1 MSFQD
6 VKDKL
11 MKAATGSN
19 IFILSETDQQKDVIS
34 TKSHDLN
41 RILSGSLYKTL
52 PTRTLT
58 FLVGPETSGKS
69 SFMCLCLAAAQRIGY
84 TPVVFDAEQAWTP
97 EFCRRWGLNPEEA
110 LIVQSSWVEDIMLKL
125 AEIIDSGVTNL
136 AISLDS
142 IGALE
147 SKKVLEDARKGD
159 IKADQGTL
167 QKKIKRLL
175 KLMVAVVK
183 MQNSFG
189 FMAGH
194 YYGDPSGYGNSE
206 KIGGGFY
213 PKLASDV
220 IVLLKKDK
228 LWENPRGKTIAEK
241 GKIIGTEIKAAT
253 NKNRYYPPFQEA
265 TVNIDYQ
272 KGINPMAG
280 IIEMAEDMGL
290 IQTGG
295 SWLSCDLLG
304 LKVQGRVNFLE
315 QLYKMDYTPLLDQ
328 IEEVL
333 KDSGYSTYKEEIEEL
348 EKEQSLPSG
357 ENEKEL
363 LFDTPGVRTE
373 ETEINETPV
382 DTKQSKPI
390 KTTRKVGKK

>member
-1 MSFQD
+1 
-6 VKDKL
+6 
-11 MKAATGSN
+11 
-19 IFILSETDQQKDVIS
+19 
-34 TKSHDLN
+34 
-41 RILSGSLYKTL
+41 
-52 PTRTLT
+52 
-58 FLVGPETSGKS
+58 
-69 SFMCLCLAAAQRIGY
+69 
-84 TPVVFDAEQAWTP
+84 
-97 EFCRRWGLNPEEA
+97 
-110 LIVQSSWVEDIMLKL
+110 MLKL

-228 LWENPRGKTIAEK
+228 L
-241 GKIIGTEIKAAT
+241 
-253 NKNRYYPPFQEA
+253 
-265 TVNIDYQ
+265 
-272 KGINPMAG
+272 
-280 IIEMAEDMGL
+280 
-290 IQTGG
+290 
-295 SWLSCDLLG
+295 
-304 LKVQGRVNFLE
+304 
-315 QLYKMDYTPLLDQ
+315 
-328 IEEVL
+328 
-333 KDSGYSTYKEEIEEL
+333 
-348 EKEQSLPSG
+348 
-357 ENEKEL
+357 
-363 LFDTPGVRTE
+363 
-373 ETEINETPV
+373 
-382 DTKQSKPI
+382 
-390 KTTRKVGKK
+390 

>member
-1 MSFQD
+1 
-6 VKDKL
+6 
-11 MKAATGSN
+11 
-19 IFILSETDQQKDVIS
+19 
-34 TKSHDLN
+34 
-41 RILSGSLYKTL
+41 
-52 PTRTLT
+52 
-58 FLVGPETSGKS
+58 
-69 SFMCLCLAAAQRIGY
+69 
-84 TPVVFDAEQAWTP
+84 
-97 EFCRRWGLNPEEA
+97 
-110 LIVQSSWVEDIMLKL
+110 
-125 AEIIDSGVTNL
+125 
-136 AISLDS
+136 
-142 IGALE
+142 
-147 SKKVLEDARKGD
+147 
-159 IKADQGTL
+159 
-167 QKKIKRLL
+167 
-175 KLMVAVVK
+175 
-183 MQNSFG
+183 
-189 FMAGH
+189 
-194 YYGDPSGYGNSE
+194 
-206 KIGGGFY
+206 
-213 PKLASDV
+213 
-220 IVLLKKDK
+220 
-228 LWENPRGKTIAEK
+228 
-241 GKIIGTEIKAAT
+241 
-253 NKNRYYPPFQEA
+253 
-265 TVNIDYQ
+265 
-272 KGINPMAG
+272 MAG